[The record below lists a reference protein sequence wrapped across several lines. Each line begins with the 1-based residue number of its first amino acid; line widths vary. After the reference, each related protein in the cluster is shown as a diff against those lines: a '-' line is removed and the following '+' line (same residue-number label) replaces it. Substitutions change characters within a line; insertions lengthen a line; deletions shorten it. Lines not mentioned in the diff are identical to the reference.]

1 MSFLVTAALAIGLLV
16 ALPAIAHFLR
26 SGRAA
31 VKPFPPAAL
40 VQAARTVAKSERRLE
55 DRLLLALRALA
66 VIMLALV
73 GATPFVSCSR
83 LSLARGDGGSLA
95 VAVVL
100 DDSLSMRAAPGGG
113 ASRFERA
120 RNAARQLLDSA
131 REGDS
136 VSIVLAGRPAR
147 LALGATTDLRL
158 ARRTLNELTPSD
170 RATDLAAALVLARGS
185 LRDAERRELRVVM
198 LSDFAGPPLA
208 DTAAVSAPLPELTQA
223 APDCGIA
230 SVERQG
236 DRVTATVACN
246 RAAAA
251 ESRALELFPLA
262 DSGVDPSGSAGARKP
277 STAAAL
283 ASAPLDTRAGTQV
296 VSAKLPPNAPPLA
309 ARLTGSDA
317 LPHDDLAA
325 VAPDTLALGVAVLAD
340 TALSSGETGGP
351 PLVEQAIG
359 ALESDV
365 ALRPLAVLPDQTSEL
380 DGFGL
385 MVLDDPAG
393 LTPEARA
400 ALTAWVERGG
410 LALGLLGPRAE
421 TTKLGSPLEPFVLGS
436 VRWQRPAGSRGVKP
450 ETLGWLGPEAGSLAD
465 VAPEGRALF
474 DAGRIP
480 GARVLATFD
489 DGAPFLVERDLGR
502 GRVSTLSLPSS
513 IAESDFALRP
523 GFVALLDHYLDAA
536 RKRRGLAQS
545 VAGTAWGFGGERPT
559 LQGPEGPLELGE
571 QVNEERVA
579 VPAVRGLYRVKL
591 AGRDELRTVTLDPD
605 EISAEPSPPT
615 PLAAVAAGAQSSQRV
630 DASAEVG
637 GVLVALLFF
646 ELLLRIVRFI
656 RAGRAAR
663 PAQA

>member
-1 MSFLVTAALAIGLLV
+1 MSFLVTAALAIGLLI
-16 ALPAIAHFLR
+16 ALPAVAHFLR
-26 SGRAA
+26 SGRAV

-40 VQAARTVAKSERRLE
+40 VQAARTVARSERRLE

-66 VIMLALV
+66 VLMLALV

-83 LSLARGDGGSLA
+83 LSLARGAGASLA

-113 ASRFERA
+113 ATRFERA
-120 RNAARQLLDSA
+120 REAARQLLDSA

-158 ARRTLNELTPSD
+158 ARRTLNELVPSD
-170 RATDLAAALVLARGS
+170 RATDLAAALVLSRGS
-185 LRDAERRELRVVM
+185 LRDAERRELRVVV

-208 DTAAVSAPLPELTQA
+208 DTAGVSAPLPELTQA

-230 SVERQG
+230 SAERQG

-246 RAAAA
+246 RGSVA
-251 ESRALELFPLA
+251 EGRALEVVPLA
-262 DSGVDPSGSAGARKP
+262 DSGVDPTPSAGQRKAT
-277 STAAAL
+277 TAAAMVR
-283 ASAPLDTRAGTQV
+283 APLDTRAGTQM
-296 VSAKLPPNAPPLA
+296 VSVKLPPNAPPVA
-309 ARLTGSDA
+309 VRLSGTDA

-351 PLVEQAIG
+351 PLVEQAIR

-380 DGFGL
+380 DRYGL

-393 LTPEARA
+393 LSPEARV
-400 ALTAWVERGG
+400 ALTGWIERGG
-410 LALGLLGPRAE
+410 LAVSFLGPRAE

-436 VRWQRPAGSRGVKP
+436 VRWQRPSGSRGVKA
-450 ETLGWLGPEAGSLAD
+450 ETLGWLGPEAASLTD

-474 DAGRIP
+474 DAGRTP
-480 GARVLATFD
+480 GARVLGTFD

-502 GRVSTLSLPSS
+502 GLVSTIALPSS
-513 IAESDFALRP
+513 AAESDFALRP

-536 RKRRGLAQS
+536 RQRRGLAQS
-545 VAGTAWGFGGERPT
+545 AAGMPWSFGGERPNI
-559 LQGPEGPLELGE
+559 QGPEGPLELTEHANQG
-571 QVNEERVA
+571 RVA
-579 VPAVRGLYRVKL
+579 VPALRGLYRVQL
-591 AGRDELRTVTLDPD
+591 GAREELRTVTLDAD
-605 EISAEPSPPT
+605 ELSSEPNPPT
-615 PLAAVAAGAQSSQRV
+615 NLAAAGTGARASQRV

-637 GVLVALLFF
+637 GLLVALLFL
-646 ELLLRIVRFI
+646 ELLLRVVRYV
-656 RAGRAAR
+656 RARK
-663 PAQA
+663 PAETA

>member
-1 MSFLVTAALAIGLLV
+1 MSFLVTAALAIGVLI

-40 VQAARTVAKSERRLE
+40 VQAARTVARSERRLE

-83 LSLARGDGGSLA
+83 LSLARGAGGSLA
-95 VAVVL
+95 VAIVF
-100 DDSLSMRAAPGGG
+100 DDSLSMRAARGGG
-113 ASRFERA
+113 ATRFERA
-120 RNAARQLLDSA
+120 RDAARQLLDST

-147 LALGATTDLRL
+147 LALGATTDLRI
-158 ARRTLNELTPSD
+158 ARRTLDELAPSD

-185 LRDAERRELRVVM
+185 LRDAERRELSVVV

-208 DTAAVSAPLPELTQA
+208 DNKDLSAPLPELTRA

-230 SVERQG
+230 SAERQG

-246 RAAAA
+246 RAVAA
-251 ESRALELFPLA
+251 EGRALEIVPLA
-262 DSGVDPSGSAGARKP
+262 GSGVDPSPSAGSRKP
-277 STAAAL
+277 STAAAI
-283 ASAPLDTRAGTQV
+283 ARAPLDTRAGTQV
-296 VSAKLPPNAPPLA
+296 VSIKLPPNAPPLA
-309 ARLTGSDA
+309 LRLNGSDA

-351 PLVEQAIG
+351 PLVEQAIR
-359 ALESDV
+359 ALETKV
-365 ALRPLAVLPDQTSEL
+365 ALRPLAVLPDQTTEL
-380 DGFGL
+380 DGYGL
-385 MVLDDPAG
+385 LVLDDPAG
-393 LTPEARA
+393 LSPEARA

-410 LALGLLGPRAE
+410 MALSLLGPRAE

-436 VRWQRPAGSRGVKP
+436 VRWQRPSASRGVKP
-450 ETLGWLGPEAGSLAD
+450 ETLGWLGPEAASLAD

-502 GRVSTLSLPSS
+502 GLVSTLSLPSS
-513 IAESDFALRP
+513 AAESDFALRP

-536 RKRRGLAQS
+536 RQRRGLAQS
-545 VAGTAWGFGGERPT
+545 TAGVPWNFGSERPII
-559 LQGPEGPLELGE
+559 QGPEGPLELGE
-571 QVNEERVA
+571 QASEGRTA
-579 VPAVRGLYRVKL
+579 TPALRGLYRVKL
-591 AGRDELRTVTLDPD
+591 GSREELRTVTLDAD
-605 EISAEPSPPT
+605 ELSAEPNPPT
-615 PLAAVAAGAQSSQRV
+615 DIAARSAGARRSQRV

-637 GVLVALLFF
+637 SVLVALLFF
-646 ELLLRIVRFI
+646 ELLLRIIRFV
-656 RAGRAAR
+656 RAGRSAR
-663 PAQA
+663 NASA